1 MSLLVIAMLLSPVVA
16 PAPEL
21 EVEYSVEI
29 EELPG
34 GAESPGGAS
43 SFTFEYEFSGSRLLF
58 WGWTGADDIRVMNK
72 NLDTVKTIDLPTE
85 GFQVH
90 GTRWSDWGSV
100 IVWGNNGTGTED
112 SLLVYQYPDLE
123 LNASFIPRETIPL
136 ETIDS
141 AILVAGD
148 LIIVVAGRDANG
160 TSRILTFETQSNR
173 PHAEQKLT
181 DNLTIQTLGAM
192 GLRLVALDVEGGATI
207 INTSAWFFE
216 ERLEMMTGPFSCYYQ
231 TVNHP
236 WTLGNEDGQV
246 RVMQDFLLNQSFTYT
261 VEVPSVQG
269 ACCIGNNNS
278 DNIVVASPLPG
289 GGSRIQVFHQYYGE
303 FQIGD
308 EVEIEGTITT
318 LVPDPDV
325 YNEFSVGT
333 SDGVFM
339 KFNVTDYIYI
349 EQESKPD
356 KDEGRLL
363 VQVISILGLVS
374 ILVIVLIVWRM
385 RKARPTENE

>member
-1 MSLLVIAMLLSPVVA
+1 MSLLVIAVLLSPVVA
-16 PAPEL
+16 PATEL

-34 GAESPGGAS
+34 GAVSPGGAS
-43 SFTFEYEFSGSRLLF
+43 YFTFEYEFSGARLLF
-58 WGWTGADDIRVMNK
+58 WGWTGADDIRVMNE

-85 GFQVH
+85 DFQVH

-123 LNASFIPRETIPL
+123 LNVSFLPRETIPL

-173 PHAEQKLT
+173 PHAEHNVT
-181 DNLTIQTLGAM
+181 DNLTIQTIGAM
-192 GLRLVALDVEGGATI
+192 GMRLVALDVEGGATI
-207 INTSAWFFE
+207 INTSAWYFE

-231 TVNHP
+231 TLNHP
-236 WTLGNEDGQV
+236 WTLGNEVGQV

-261 VEVPSVQG
+261 VEVPPVQG
-269 ACCIGNNNS
+269 ACWIGNNNS

-289 GGSRIQVFHQYYGE
+289 GGSRIQVFHQFYGE

-308 EVEIEGTITT
+308 EVEIEGFITT

-325 YNEFSVGT
+325 YNGFSVGT
-333 SDGVFM
+333 SDGAFM
-339 KFNVTDYIYI
+339 KFNVTDNIFVEPEPEEDDDNFPKWGNWFVGVLI
-349 EQESKPD
+349 
-356 KDEGRLL
+356 
-363 VQVISILGLVS
+363 